1 MWVFEAHTDPT
12 DLTVFARLVE
22 NLTETLRF
30 VGFGAHTDPT
40 LTVFA
45 RLVENLTDDSWALLQ
60 WVKEKKSEYSERSE
74 YSEFCMVEG
83 LGFV

>member
-1 MWVFEAHTDPT
+1 MWV
-12 DLTVFARLVE
+12 
-22 NLTETLRF
+22 
-30 VGFGAHTDPT
+30 FGAHTDPT
-40 LTVFA
+40 HGFA
-45 RLVENLTDDSWALLQ
+45 RLVGNLTDDSWALLQ

>member
-1 MWVFEAHTDPT
+1 MLVFGFTQIPLSQFLHAWWKISRRLYGLWVLG
-12 DLTVFARLVE
+12 LTQI
-22 NLTETLRF
+22 
-30 VGFGAHTDPT
+30 P

-60 WVKEKKSEYSERSE
+60 WVNEKKSEYSERSE